1 MIVRE
6 WLEQHPEAIV
16 EEIGEGYGDGWMS
29 VKDALDEEIR
39 EVWYDEKTKIAEI
52 YIQGVDKTPTPWY
65 NKYIK
70 KNKKE
75 RE

>member
-1 MIVRE
+1 MTVRE

-52 YIQGVDKTPTPWY
+52 YI
-65 NKYIK
+65 
-70 KNKKE
+70 
-75 RE
+75 